1 MDRNEDEGSEGED
14 EEDRKVIE
22 VLVVLHPC
30 LSMDD
35 ASGRFLDDTFLLV
48 AAVLPDSTTITLAF
62 AST

>member
-1 MDRNEDEGSEGED
+1 MDRNEDEESED
-14 EEDRKVIE
+14 EDEDEDRKVL
-22 VLVVLHPC
+22 VVVLHPC

-48 AAVLPDSTTITLAF
+48 AVVLPDSTTITLAF